1 MNFKEH
7 VCFDRT
13 IIINFPDDWIIKE
26 KDKNLLKVSFPIGPY
41 PTLDCYINC
50 FDNPKINTD
59 EKIKKYLLDGLDFV
73 DKIENISENIYTLK
87 HKFKSEGDNLLLFK
101 LVNVLKPRTFRE
113 IRLSLAWPDNEEAN
127 KFVDN
132 ISRILEIVINKIKF
146 SKVKTAFD
154 EIGVFKNKL
163 NNLILE
169 KNTFWGNL
177 EIFLPKRWI
186 KIQDFSGKS
195 VVINVDNSKNFNLFF
210 EYFDIKIKKNNENKD
225 QIAANFINQ
234 ITKDVL
240 VEGQSLVKAG
250 EDNYLFSFN
259 SIENN
264 ADENIKNNIWYR
276 MCIRGSYIKI
286 VSFIFTYKI
295 EFSNKGILYYN
306 KINDLIKS
314 AELN

>member
-41 PTLDCYINC
+41 PTLDCYINS

-59 EKIKKYLLDGLDFV
+59 EKINKYLLDGVDFA
-73 DKIENISENIYTLK
+73 DKIENLPQNIYMLK
-87 HKFKSEGDNLLLFK
+87 HKFKTDGDSLLLFK

-113 IRLSLAWPDNEEAN
+113 IRFSLTWPDNKEAN

-132 ISRILEIVINKIKF
+132 ISKILEIVIKKIKF

-169 KNTFWGNL
+169 KNTFWRKL
-177 EIFLPKRWI
+177 EIFLPKRWT
-186 KIQDFSGKS
+186 KIRDNEAKS
-195 VVINVDNSKNFNLFF
+195 VIINVDKAKNFNLFF
-210 EYFDIKIKKNNENKD
+210 EFFDIKISQKTNNKD
-225 QIAANFINQ
+225 QIAASFINQ

-240 VEGQSLVKAG
+240 IEDQSLVKAG

-259 SIENN
+259 SSEKI
-264 ADENIKNNIWYR
+264 ADEDFKNYIWYR
-276 MCIRGSYIKI
+276 MSVRGSYIN
-286 VSFIFTYKI
+286 VASFIFTYKT
-295 EFSNKGILYYN
+295 ELNNLGILYYN